1 MTALTGPT
9 TFIYTKTEDKFKK
22 MPTTHQINLIQ
33 KDDFENSPLG
43 KFLHWSIT
51 VGRWIV
57 VFTDFIVILAFFS
70 RFYFD
75 TKLANLHDS
84 IKQGQAIIEATADFE
99 KTFLSLQKKI
109 DQVKLI
115 LGDKFNS
122 DDRVEFINGILPA
135 DVSLTAFT
143 LTSNGLNLT
152 GSALS
157 ESGISQFMKNLLS
170 AKQIEKVNIS
180 GLTIGEKEEQKVI
193 SFTLSANWK
202 KL

>member
-1 MTALTGPT
+1 MATA
-9 TFIYTKTEDKFKK
+9 
-22 MPTTHQINLIQ
+22 HQINLIQ
-33 KDDFENSPLG
+33 KDDFENTPLG

-109 DQVKLI
+109 SQVKLV
-115 LGDKFNS
+115 LGSKFAS
-122 DDRVEFINGILPA
+122 DDRVEFINRILPN
-135 DVSLTAFT
+135 DVTLTAFNIT
-143 LTSNGLNLT
+143 KNGLNIS
-152 GSALS
+152 GSASS
-157 ESGISQFMKNLLS
+157 EAGISLFMKNLLS
-170 AKQIEKVNIS
+170 AREIEKVNIS
-180 GLTIGEKEEQKVI
+180 GLNIGEKDNQRVI
-193 SFTLSANWK
+193 SFTLSADWRK
-202 KL
+202 Q